1 MHDKVRVT
9 KDQPCKPDVLV
20 MQDNIKGAVD
30 AEDLVSLNCSTRVKL
45 RRWLINGLPFQCKN
59 YSCRISRSNEAFK
72 LQF

>member
-20 MQDNIKGAVD
+20 MQDNIKD
-30 AEDLVSLNCSTRVKL
+30 AIDGKDLVSLNCSTRIKL
-45 RRWLINGLPFQCKN
+45 RRWLISGLAFQCKN
-59 YSCRISRSNEAFK
+59 YSCRILRSNEAFK